1 MFALFA
7 CSRSSLF
14 DTAHTPESTEVA
26 ALRQSIANWLLL
38 PLEHHKTC
46 EAASQRWGEREKQK
60 RVNTLIGVFLHRQ
73 SWLLPVQFSLS
84 HLTVAYSRW
93 NVHLSMFLNSRRLHS
108 TFISFGLILFWKM
121 SSDPG
126 VIIPSRLF
134 YTKLSNC
141 KGHC

>member
-46 EAASQRWGEREKQK
+46 EAASQRWGERETEKSEH
-60 RVNTLIGVFLHRQ
+60 THR
-73 SWLLPVQFSLS
+73 SFSPSSKLTATCSIFSLAS
-84 HLTVAYSRW
+84 DGGLLTMECSPIDVLKFEKASFNIYFVRF
-93 NVHLSMFLNSRRLHS
+93 N
-108 TFISFGLILFWKM
+108 FILK
-121 SSDPG
+121 D
-126 VIIPSRLF
+126 V
-134 YTKLSNC
+134 
-141 KGHC
+141 